1 MSASQGRWLAGAAI
15 VLAAVAAYVN
25 TFDGEWVWD
34 DVSSVLLH
42 QHVQD
47 PGQFFQLF
55 REDQHAF
62 GRGQGNFYRPLV
74 SASFMLDYAVTGGPS
89 PEEIRASGKPPL
101 ALPALVFHFSNL
113 MWHALAALLLYLLLL
128 RVGASIP
135 VAAIA
140 GLIFVAHPLHTEAV
154 AYISGRA
161 DMMSAAFMFLGMI
174 LALSPRTGGGRW
186 AACFGSLLCFAAAL
200 MSKESS
206 LIFPLLLGIVLAAA
220 WLQERQNTASSVAGG
235 ALKRL
240 VPLAGAV
247 VLLVIYAVLRT
258 TVLHFADAGATAA
271 APFGQRL
278 QETGQAF
285 ALYLQLL
292 FVPSGLHMERTL
304 DGMPGWLGPL
314 GWVLLVGVVLA
325 ALAAFS
331 SRKYRI
337 TAGLAWFLVAW
348 APISG
353 IFPLNAPMAEHWMY
367 VPMAGFWWAVAECLV
382 AAFDRPRLRWVPLI
396 LAGAAC
402 VALVMLTAQRN
413 QDWHDNE
420 RLFVSTLKQNPN
432 SIRVHYNL
440 AVTYEDI
447 LKNYS
452 GARRHYE
459 AILRIQGQEGS
470 VTTLTR
476 PATVAEGELRLALGH
491 VLEKMFDPADAAVQY
506 QKMLSLKSAPDSGM
520 ALEAAVGFGRCFLA
534 MGEWPKAAEVF
545 AQVVQKVPAAV
556 PEVKQLLAGAP
567 FGEGF

>member
-1 MSASQGRWLAGAAI
+1 MSASQGRWLAGAVI
-15 VLAAVAAYVN
+15 VLAAIGAYVN

-89 PEEIRASGKPPL
+89 PEEIKASGKPPL
-101 ALPALVFHFSNL
+101 ALPPLVFHFSN
-113 MWHALAALLLYLLLL
+113 MVWHALAAVLLYLLLL

-135 VAAIA
+135 VAAMA
-140 GLIFVAHPLHTEAV
+140 GMIFVSHPLHTEAV

-174 LALSPRTGGGRW
+174 LTLSPQTGGRR
-186 AACFGSLLCFAAAL
+186 AAAWFGNLVCFAAAL

-206 LIFPLLLGIVLAAA
+206 LIYPLLLGIVLVAA
-220 WLQERQNTASSVAGG
+220 WLQQRQDEDIPGKGG
-235 ALKRL
+235 VLGRL
-240 VPLAGAV
+240 VPLVGAV
-247 VLLVIYAVLRT
+247 VLLVVYIALRT
-258 TVLHFADAGATAA
+258 TILRFADSGATAA
-271 APFGQRL
+271 APLGQRL
-278 QETGQAF
+278 QQTGQAF

-292 FVPSGLHMERTL
+292 LWPAGLHMERTL
-304 DGMPGWLGPL
+304 DGIPGWLGPL
-314 GWVLLVGVVLA
+314 GWVLLAGVVLA

-367 VPMAGFWWAVAECLV
+367 VPMAGFWWAVAEGLV
-382 AAFDRPRLRWVPLI
+382 AAFDRPRLRWAPLL

-402 VALVMLTAQRN
+402 VVLVLLTAQRN

-432 SIRVHYNL
+432 SVRVHYNL

-447 LKNYS
+447 LKNYA

-470 VTTLTR
+470 VAQPPR
-476 PATVAEGELRLALGH
+476 PATVAEGELRLSLGH
-491 VLEKMFDPADAAVQY
+491 VLEKMCDPAAAAVQY
-506 QKMLSLKSAPDSGM
+506 QKMLNLKSAPEKGM
-520 ALEAAVGFGRCFLA
+520 ALEAAIDFGRCFLA
-534 MGEWPKAAEVF
+534 MGDWPKATEVF
-545 AQVVQKVPAAV
+545 AKLAQNVPAAV
-556 PEVKQLLAGAP
+556 PEIKQLLAGTP
-567 FGEGF
+567 LGEGF